1 MLAAGMIRE
10 AAALTTQIS
19 GEVIPSDKP
28 GCLAM
33 AAGAEP
39 DPGGVRIAVE
49 RIHHRGPDD
58 DGFYSDADIALGIKR
73 LAIIDLSAGGRQPM
87 PRLGGRD
94 TGRRPGRDERSPS
107 RDPHRNRCCLP

>member
-1 MLAAGMIRE
+1 MPARLTSGIGAR
-10 AAALTTQIS
+10 TTQEAREH
-19 GEVIPSDKP
+19 EVCGIV

-87 PRLGGRD
+87 RSADGRYCMVFN
-94 TGRRPGRDERSPS
+94 GEIY
-107 RDPHRNRCCLP
+107 N